1 MISLS
6 IYHSLINMETI
17 LSHLIFLEE
26 IEHLRNLGVQV
37 NPSLLLCGVVRT
49 FRLTY
54 GCFPDMDSLVLH
66 HYHPCSDVCEYFV
79 PMEDA
84 IPIVT
89 HGVHTFGT
97 FLPCPL
103 IYQFH
108 VFQFTEGRY
117 PRLDELQALQN
128 GQEGNGID
136 LTPLMHQ
143 NVDEYWEKKESG
155 VSIGSLKPKYVTEPM
170 SEPCAICQD
179 EIKVGEHV
187 ITLPCNHTFHTE
199 SETCSGIEEWV
210 RRVNSC
216 PLCKKEI
223 Q

>member
-1 MISLS
+1 
-6 IYHSLINMETI
+6 METI

-66 HYHPCSDVCEYFV
+66 HYHPCSDSCEYYV

-84 IPIVT
+84 IPIVQ
-89 HGVHTFGT
+89 HGVLTFGT

-108 VFQFTEGRY
+108 LFQFTEGRY
-117 PRLDELQALQN
+117 PRLDELQAL
-128 GQEGNGID
+128 QEGNGID

-155 VSIGSLKPKYVTEPM
+155 VAIHSLTATRATQQA
-170 SEPCAICQD
+170 SDPCAICQEEINVGD
-179 EIKVGEHV
+179 EV
-187 ITLPCNHTFHTE
+187 ITLSCKHTFHSE
-199 SETCSGIEEWV
+199 SETCSGIREWV